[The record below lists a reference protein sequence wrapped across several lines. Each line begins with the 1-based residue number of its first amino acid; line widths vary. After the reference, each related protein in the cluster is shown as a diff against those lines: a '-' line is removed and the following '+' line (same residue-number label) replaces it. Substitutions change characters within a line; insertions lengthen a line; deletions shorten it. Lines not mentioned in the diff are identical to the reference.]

1 MEYGTSNEVNR
12 KEFDLGKESRKSTL
26 GKETCKGRM
35 APKGQK
41 GQEIDCQCEE
51 EQPDLVLRKHLEH
64 THSVN

>member
-51 EQPDLVLRKHLEH
+51 EHEVL
-64 THSVN
+64 